1 MYENRKACNIICKIS
16 YYLILKHQPFLK
28 NLYSN
33 FFLDKDKICENL
45 DFDKATTLEGYEI
58 RLNAVEMEP
67 YIKVNLSA
75 PDYEKF
81 RGDNSEIIKIL
92 LFKLGASLSITL
104 HNGSVYELG
113 GIGPNGTLVGLMA
126 PLSDGTID
134 IGMNTRSLLTAWK
147 VK

>member
-1 MYENRKACNIICKIS
+1 M
-16 YYLILKHQPFLK
+16 
-28 NLYSN
+28 
-33 FFLDKDKICENL
+33 
-45 DFDKATTLEGYEI
+45 TTLKGYEI

-75 PDYEKF
+75 PDLEKF

-92 LFKLGASLSITL
+92 LIKLKASLSIDL
-104 HNGSVYELG
+104 YNGSIYGLG

-126 PLSDGTID
+126 PLSDGRID
-134 IGMNTRSLLTAWK
+134 IGMNTRSLLVLWK